1 MKYTMVPTDTFKH
14 LVLNA
19 GILAKNFTPATGEIA
34 ASDIIGATG
43 DGVTFNASV
52 EYLDFADGID
62 NMPKNV
68 AELKRIDTIDAKMTG
83 TFKTITSDLIKSL
96 VGAAEV
102 SAESA
107 NLKKITPRNQLKEA
121 DFQDIW
127 YIGDYSDVNEDG
139 SSGGKAGFIAIHL
152 MKALSTGGFQLKST
166 NKDKGSFPFEYTGH
180 YSNKTPNVVPY
191 EVYLAE
197 GTEDAA

>member
-1 MKYTMVPTDTFKH
+1 MKYTMVPADTFKH

-19 GILAKNFTPATGEIA
+19 GILAKKFTPTTGEIA
-34 ASDIIGATG
+34 ADDIIGATG
-43 DGVTFNASV
+43 DGVTFNATV

-68 AELKRIDTIDAKMTG
+68 AELKRIDTIEAKMTG

-96 VGAAEV
+96 IGAAEV
-102 SAESA
+102 SAESG
-107 NLKKITPRNQLKEA
+107 NLKKITPRNQLKDA

-139 SSGGKAGFIAIHL
+139 SSDGKAGFIAIHL

-166 NKDKGSFPFEYTGH
+166 DKDKGSFPFEYLGH
-180 YSNKTPNVVPY
+180 YSIKTPNVVPY

-197 GTEDAA
+197 GTAGAA

>member
-19 GILAKNFTPATGEIA
+19 GILAKNFTPSTGEIA

-83 TFKTITSDLIKSL
+83 TFKTITSTLAAQLI
-96 VGAAEV
+96 GAADV
-102 SAESA
+102 TSESG
-107 NLKKITPRNQLKEA
+107 NVKKITPRMNLKDA

-127 YIGDYSDVNEDG
+127 FIGDYSDVNEDG
-139 SSGGKAGFIAIHL
+139 SSSGKAGFIAIHL
-152 MKALSTGGFQLKST
+152 IKALSTGGFQLKSA

-180 YSNKTPNVVPY
+180 YSNATPNVVPY